1 MIRHCMATLAVALLT
16 ACAGLAPTGPAR
28 NDALFSQIQPGMTKE
43 DVGRVAGAPD
53 EVMPFPLSHTDSWGY
68 YYWDGF
74 GYYSLY
80 SATFAADGHV
90 VSTFVRRLNDGGDHK

>member
-1 MIRHCMATLAVALLT
+1 MKRPI
-16 ACAGLAPTGPAR
+16 
-28 NDALFSQIQPGMTKE
+28 ALFLAAALAGCTLLPPAGPNRTDTLFARIHPGMTKE
-43 DVGRVAGAPD
+43 DVRALAGPPD
-53 EVMPFPLSHTDSWGY
+53 EVMPFPLSRTDSWGY

-90 VSTFVRRLNDGGDHK
+90 VSTFTRRLNDGGDHK

>member
-1 MIRHCMATLAVALLT
+1 MKRLAALAVAAFLA
-16 ACAGLAPTGPAR
+16 ACTLVPMAGPQRTDTRFAQVHA
-28 NDALFSQIQPGMTKE
+28 GMTKE
-43 DVGRVAGAPD
+43 AVRALLGPPD

-74 GYYSLY
+74 GYHTLW

-90 VSTFVRRLNDGGDHK
+90 VSTFARRLNDGGDMK